1 MARKEIPWT
10 LEEGKT
16 SNKKKV
22 SKGVTYTKNRF
33 FSDDVAVAAAQVM
46 DLFEKDKTKTYTNKD
61 IANKLGLSE
70 GTVTG
75 VTTRLEAIKKIKIV
89 EILQRVSAYTVYYQH
104 IEGPAQ
110 RVNKRRGVDGNKKD
124 TAQLMLELFEEN
136 KNRVF
141 TKKELVE
148 ILTAKGQSEGQIDT
162 SLRILLLG
170 SNIKVIGVDKG
181 NAKYQHEHGKN
192 VGMNVSYKHDPEY
205 CSISTFMNEEKLS
218 ENKRSLFLGLKKY
231 RIFYSKLGM
240 VKEYLRKDLV
250 KQLKGYGN
258 DKYNFK
264 NFFKLS

>member
-10 LEEGKT
+10 LEERKT

-22 SKGVTYTKNRF
+22 SKGVTYTKNKF

-61 IANKLGLSE
+61 IANELGLSE

-141 TKKELVE
+141 TKKELIE
-148 ILTAKGQSEGQIDT
+148 ILTAKGESEGQIDT
-162 SLRILLLG
+162 SLKVLLLG
-170 SNIKVIGVDKG
+170 QDIKITGNKEFQHIKG
-181 NAKYQHEHGKN
+181 NKK
-192 VGMNVSYKHDPEY
+192 
-205 CSISTFMNEEKLS
+205 
-218 ENKRSLFLGLKKY
+218 GLKVFKEHDSHY
-231 RIFYSKLGM
+231 KTLTTFLRDNKIIDKKEYFEKRIKNKSSRLFHSSSGI
-240 VKEYLRKDLV
+240 VKEYLITDLN
-250 KQLKGYGN
+250 KILSDSKSIIGRI
-258 DKYNFK
+258 FK
-264 NFFKLS
+264 I